1 MKAERNPRVAEPTSR
16 IEIIRIHRAE
26 STSRTESDKC
36 VDQDPR
42 EERNLTLCAEADPPR
57 AGQDPTRFDR
67 IELSSQSESE
77 MTSSQS
83 ESEMDPEVNVKA
95 FPRVKT
101 RRFPSKFRTVS
112 QGHGGAR
119 AMAKGW

>member
-1 MKAERNPRVAEPTSR
+1 M
-16 IEIIRIHRAE
+16 
-26 STSRTESDKC
+26 
-36 VDQDPR
+36 DQDPR
-42 EERNLTLCAEADPPR
+42 EERNLTLCAEADPPAGQGPTGCAKRGPR

-101 RRFPSKFRTVS
+101 RRFPSEFRTVS